1 MKLAQKISSMVL
13 ALRKRTNLRVRQP
26 LAKLMIPAPSDHFIE
41 QVDKVK
47 DLILSEVNVKEIV
60 FVRDNNILT
69 KTIKPDFKALGS
81 RLGKL
86 MKPVA
91 NQILA
96 LDQDAIN
103 SLDAGNVVNI
113 NVEGNVVEINRSDVE
128 ISTKDIPG
136 WAVLCEGTLT
146 VALDIELTE
155 ELLLEGFARE
165 LVNKIQNIR
174 KENEYEV
181 TDKISLKIETNDTI
195 NKVIEKF
202 SDYICAETLIGKL
215 ELLESIDA
223 DKTNLDLYNGLIINV
238 QICKF

>member
-1 MKLAQKISSMVL
+1 MVL